1 MRKLLICCMSNFVEG
16 LEEVRE
22 GGGQLRPETKPSE
35 SPISNPK
42 IALHKNLINRANT
55 PPSREGVT
63 ALAADFFAG
72 MPLVDCYQGVAGL
85 YFSQFG

>member
-1 MRKLLICCMSNFVEG
+1 MRKLLIGRMSKFVEG
-16 LEEVRE
+16 LNEVRE
-22 GGGQLRPETKPSE
+22 GGGQLRPETKLPE
-35 SPISNPK
+35 SPITNAK
-42 IALHKNLINRANT
+42 IASHKNLINRANT